1 MTRLEGTQAQYIIG
15 QDEQGL
21 RLDVFLSRRDPTLS
35 RSQARRLIDDG
46 DALVDGKAVRASHRL
61 RPGEKVSLRKP
72 PPVPSEIVPEEIPLD
87 ILYEDGAI
95 LVVDKPAGMVVH
107 PAAGNYRGTLVNAL
121 QFHCRSLSGIGGVMR
136 PGIVHRLDKGT
147 SGLMVI
153 AKSDEAHRHLSEQFK
168 MRLVSKHY
176 TALVHGNLREE
187 EGIADAPVGR
197 HPVERKK
204 MSTASRRGKSALT
217 RWKVL
222 ERFGAFTLLEA
233 KIETGRTHQI
243 RVHLSAMGHP
253 VVGDSVYG
261 ASKRAVEAPALRT
274 ALKKISRQA
283 LHAGR
288 LSFAHPVTGQEMT
301 FESPLPADIAEVC
314 GILRKKVTG
323 DGRSGQWPV
332 DSGQ

>member
-1 MTRLEGTQAQYIIG
+1 VQYRVG
-15 QDEQGL
+15 RDEQGL
-21 RLDVFLSRRDPTLS
+21 RLDVYLSRRDPALS

-46 DALVDGKAVRASHRL
+46 DALVDGKAARASHRL

-87 ILYEDGAI
+87 IRYEDDAI

-107 PAAGNYRGTLVNAL
+107 PAAGNFGGTLVNAL
-121 QFHCRSLSGIGGVMR
+121 QFHCRRLSGIGGVMR

-153 AKSDEAHRHLSEQFK
+153 AKSDEAHRDLSEQFK
-168 MRLVSKHY
+168 RRLVSKHY
-176 TALVHGNLREE
+176 MALVHGNVRQD
-187 EGIADAPVGR
+187 EGVVDAPVGR

-204 MSTASRRGKSALT
+204 MSTASRRGKAALT
-217 RWKVL
+217 RWRVL

-243 RVHLSAMGHP
+243 RVHLSALGHP

-261 ASKRAVEAPALRT
+261 GSKRIVESPALRA
-274 ALKKISRQA
+274 ALKKLSRQA

-288 LSFAHPVTGQEMT
+288 LSFAHPVTGKEMT
-301 FESPLPADIAEVC
+301 FESVPPEDMAEV
-314 GILRKKVTG
+314 IRFLRERAAEK
-323 DGRSGQWPV
+323 
-332 DSGQ
+332 

>member
-1 MTRLEGTQAQYIIG
+1 MTKEDGSQAQYMVG

-21 RLDVFLSRRDPTLS
+21 RLDVYLSRRDPTLS

-87 ILYEDGAI
+87 IRYEDDAI

-107 PAAGNYRGTLVNAL
+107 PAVGNFRGTLVNAL
-121 QFHCRSLSGIGGVMR
+121 QFHCRQLSGIGGVMR

-168 MRLVSKHY
+168 RRLVSKRY
-176 TALVHGNLREE
+176 TALVHGNVRQD
-187 EGIADAPVGR
+187 EGLVDAPVGR

-204 MSTASRRGKSALT
+204 MSTSSRRGKAALT

-243 RVHLSAMGHP
+243 RVHLGALGHP

-261 ASKRAVEAPALRT
+261 GSKRIVESPALR
-274 ALKKISRQA
+274 AVLKKLSRQA

-288 LSFAHPVTGQEMT
+288 LSFAHPVTGEEMT
-301 FESPLPADIAEVC
+301 FESPLPEDIAEVC
-314 GILRKKVTG
+314 EVLRHQVT
-323 DGRSGQWPV
+323 W
-332 DSGQ
+332 

>member
-1 MTRLEGTQAQYIIG
+1 MTKEEGSQAQYIVG

-21 RLDVFLSRRDPTLS
+21 RLDVYLSRRDPTLS
-35 RSQARRLIDDG
+35 RSQARRFIDDG
-46 DALVDGKAVRASHRL
+46 DALIDGKAVRASHRL
-61 RPGEKVSLRKP
+61 RPGEKVTLRKP
-72 PPVPSEIVPEEIPLD
+72 PPVPSEIVPEEIPLN
-87 ILYEDGAI
+87 IRYEDDAI

-107 PAAGNYRGTLVNAL
+107 PAAGNFRGTLVNAL

-168 MRLVSKHY
+168 RRLVSKHY
-176 TALVHGNLREE
+176 TALVHGNVRQD
-187 EGIADAPVGR
+187 EGIVDAPVGR

-204 MSTASRRGKSALT
+204 MSTASRRGKAALT
-217 RWKVL
+217 RWRVL

-243 RVHLSAMGHP
+243 RVHLSALGHP
-253 VVGDSVYG
+253 VVGDGVYG
-261 ASKRAVEAPALRT
+261 GSKRIVESTALRAT
-274 ALKKISRQA
+274 LKKLSRQA

-288 LSFAHPVTGQEMT
+288 LSFVHPITGKEMT
-301 FESPLPADIAEVC
+301 FESPLPEDMAEVTHF
-314 GILRKKVTG
+314 LREKVA
-323 DGRSGQWPV
+323 GRR
-332 DSGQ
+332 

>member
-1 MTRLEGTQAQYIIG
+1 MTKEEGSQEHYIVG

-21 RLDVFLSRRDPTLS
+21 RLDVYLSRRDPTLS
-35 RSQARRLIDDG
+35 RSQARRFIDDG
-46 DALVDGKAVRASHRL
+46 DALLDGKAVRASHRL

-72 PPVPSEIVPEEIPLD
+72 PPVPSEIIPEEIPLD
-87 ILYEDGAI
+87 IRYEDEAI

-107 PAAGNYRGTLVNAL
+107 PAAGNSRGTLVNAL
-121 QFHCRSLSGIGGVMR
+121 QFHCRHLSGIGGVMR

-168 MRLVSKHY
+168 RRLVSKHY
-176 TALVHGNLREE
+176 TALVHGNVRQD
-187 EGIADAPVGR
+187 EGLVDAPVGR

-204 MSTASRRGKSALT
+204 MSTASRRGKAALT
-217 RWKVL
+217 RWRVL
-222 ERFGAFTLLEA
+222 ERFGAVTLLEA

-243 RVHLSAMGHP
+243 RVHLSALGHP

-261 ASKRAVEAPALRT
+261 GSKRIVESPALR
-274 ALKKISRQA
+274 AVLKKLSRQA

-288 LSFAHPVTGQEMT
+288 LSFAHPVTGKEMT
-301 FESPLPADIAEVC
+301 FESPLPEDMAEVTRF
-314 GILRKKVTG
+314 LREKVA
-323 DGRSGQWPV
+323 GRR
-332 DSGQ
+332 